1 MQIYIQKDPAELGQK
16 AALFAKECLEKAIET
31 HGSARLL
38 MSTGASQFLLISAL
52 LALDIDW
59 SKIEIFH
66 LDEYIGID
74 ETHKA
79 SFRKYLKERFVDH
92 ISPLAMHYVEENSI
106 ASLNAEVSK
115 RPIDVGLIG
124 IGENAHIA
132 FNDPPADFDCE
143 EPFIVVTLDEACKMQ
158 QVGEGWFATLDD
170 VPKTAVTMTVKQILR
185 CKTILSYV
193 TDKRKALAIKN
204 TLMQAE
210 TPMVPATALKSHED
224 WHLYLDTASAS
235 EVIV

>member
-1 MQIYIQKDPAELGQK
+1 MQIYILKDPAELGQK
-16 AALFAKECLEKAIET
+16 AALLAKECLEEAIEI
-31 HGSARLL
+31 HGNARLL

-52 LALDIDW
+52 LELDIDW
-59 SKIEIFH
+59 SKVEIFH

-79 SFRKYLKERFVDH
+79 SFRKYLKERFIDH
-92 ISPLAMHYVEENSI
+92 ISPLNMHYVEENSI
-106 ASLNAEVSK
+106 ASLNAEVAK

-143 EPFIVVTLDEACKMQ
+143 EPYKVVLLDEACKMQ
-158 QVGEGWFATLDD
+158 QVGEGWFATIDD

-204 TLMQAE
+204 TLTQTK
-210 TPMVPATALKSHED
+210 TPAVPATALKSHED
-224 WHLYLDTASAS
+224 WHLYLDNASAS
-235 EVIV
+235 EVIA